1 MWYIYISMYNIII
14 LNVAVLF
21 KVNMMIEDNIQKEIN
36 GI

>member
-1 MWYIYISMYNIII
+1 MYNIII

-21 KVNMMIEDNIQKEIN
+21 KVNMMIEDNVQKEIN